1 MSVEPGPL
9 LPSRSAPGQ
18 GGLNLNPS
26 VLTMCLPIGLNLH
39 TSADQ
44 GPANRRGHGWPPF
57 TGDAAMAVQLDV
69 ADRLSDHSEPG
80 LSEIED
86 FPNAIAAILEEHRPS
101 RMPFFQRLA
110 ALPTAVAGD
119 PCLLG
124 RIHLIYQSAM
134 HATRA
139 AVYHLPHLDSP
150 ALRKRKLQIFV
161 DDDGLPGGDTH
172 HYQLTRAF
180 RNIGAKCVLDDEAF
194 AEPEELCRHLDDET
208 AQFVRLAKTLYSRSL
223 GPWCAIEVMSVD
235 WMRALADALSIH
247 FPQFADEPYF
257 TECFSEMVE
266 ERHAEESLSV
276 TQTILRARPLLL
288 SATIEDA
295 KIMAA
300 ALDGVWT
307 HLDRIVQIA
316 GQRTGGL

>member
-1 MSVEPGPL
+1 M
-9 LPSRSAPGQ
+9 
-18 GGLNLNPS
+18 
-26 VLTMCLPIGLNLH
+26 LTMCLPIGFSLD

-57 TGDAAMAVQLDV
+57 TGDAAMAVQRDV

-101 RMPFFQRLA
+101 RMPFFRRLA

-150 ALRKRKLQIFV
+150 AMRKRKLQIFI

-180 RNIGAKCVLDDEAF
+180 RNIGAQCLLDDEEF
-194 AEPEELCRHLDDET
+194 GEPSELGRHLDGET
-208 AQFVRLAKTLYSRSL
+208 AHFVRLAQSLYSLSL
-223 GPWCAIEVMSVD
+223 GPWCTVETMSVD
-235 WMRALADALSIH
+235 WMRALADSLSVH
-247 FPQFADEPYF
+247 FPKFKHEPYF
-257 TECFSEMVE
+257 EDCFSEMVE
-266 ERHAEESLSV
+266 ERHAAEAIEV
-276 TQTILRARPLLL
+276 TQTVLRGHPELLRETL
-288 SATIEDA
+288 RDA
-295 KIMAA
+295 KIMAE

-307 HLDRIVQIA
+307 QLDRIVRTA
-316 GQRTGGL
+316 GATVSPRWRLHGAH